1 LKVRKPAA
9 YGFYET
15 VDKNSLLKQL
25 EACFLGDFGPGKLP
39 SIGEKIAERGI
50 LSIVSPHAGYY
61 YSGQIAAHGFYA
73 LASEGRPDTVVI
85 IGPSHYGWPGV
96 ALMSSGFW
104 ESPLGLTEIDTEL
117 ARTIEKKS
125 VVISEEDR
133 PHRPEHSLEVELP
146 FLQYIFGAESFE
158 IVPIAMGLMDYN
170 TSKETGEGIASAI
183 KESEKEVLIVSSTD
197 LTHYG
202 AMYGYYP
209 IGTSP
214 IEKVIGWVHET
225 DGKIIK
231 TIESLD
237 AKGLIDLV
245 INEGLTMCGCA
256 PVAAGI
262 IAAKALGATKGRTLK
277 YATSYDVR
285 GSKDAIVGYLS
296 ASIEK

>member
-1 LKVRKPAA
+1 MKVRKPAA
-9 YGFYET
+9 FGFYDT
-15 VDKNSLLKQL
+15 VHKDNLIKQL
-25 EACFLGDFGPGKLP
+25 ETCFLGDFGPGKLP
-39 SIGEKIAERGI
+39 SIGEKAGERSI

-61 YSGQIAAHGFYA
+61 YSGQIAARGFYA
-73 LASEGRPDTVVI
+73 LASEGKPETVVI

-117 ARTIEKKS
+117 ARAIQGKS
-125 VVISEEDR
+125 VVMSEEDR

-146 FLQYIFGAESFE
+146 FLQYVFGAESFK
-158 IVPIAMGLMDYN
+158 IVPIAMGFMDYT
-170 TSKETGEGIASAI
+170 TSKEVGNGVASAI
-183 KESEKEVLIVSSTD
+183 KESEKDVFIVTSTD

-202 AMYGYYP
+202 AMYGYAP
-209 IGTSP
+209 VGTSP
-214 IEKVIGWVHET
+214 IEKVIEWVHET

-237 AKGLIDLV
+237 AEGLINLV
-245 INEGLTMCGCA
+245 INEGLTMCGCT

-277 YATSYDVR
+277 YATSYDIR
-285 GSKDAIVGYLS
+285 GSKEAIVGYLS
-296 ASIEK
+296 AAVEK

>member
-1 LKVRKPAA
+1 MRKPAA
-9 YGFYET
+9 FGFYET
-15 VDKNSLLKQL
+15 INKDNLIKQL
-25 EACFLGDFGPGKLP
+25 EACFLGDFGPGKIP
-39 SIGEKIAERGI
+39 SVGEKTGERNI

-61 YSGQIAAHGFYA
+61 YSGQVAAHGFYA
-73 LASEGRPDTVVI
+73 LASVGRPETVVI

-117 ARTIEKKS
+117 ARAIQQKS
-125 VVISEEDR
+125 VVISEADR
-133 PHRPEHSLEVELP
+133 PHRSEHSLEVELP
-146 FLQYIFGAESFE
+146 FLQYVFGAESFK
-158 IVPIAMGLMDYN
+158 IVPIAMGFMDYK
-170 TSKETGEGIASAI
+170 TSKEVGEGVASAI
-183 KESEKEVLIVSSTD
+183 KESEKEVFIVTSTD

-202 AMYGYYP
+202 AMYGYVP
-209 IGTSP
+209 VGTSP
-214 IEKVIGWVHET
+214 MEKVIAWVHET

-237 AKGLIDLV
+237 AEGLIDLV

-262 IAAKALGATKGRTLK
+262 IAAKALGGTKGKTLK
-277 YATSYDVR
+277 YATSYDIR

-296 ASIEK
+296 VAIEK

>member
-1 LKVRKPAA
+1 MKVRKPAA
-9 YGFYET
+9 FGFYET
-15 VDKNSLLKQL
+15 INKDNLLKQL
-25 EACFLGDFGPGKLP
+25 EACFLGDFGPVKLP
-39 SIGEKIAERGI
+39 SLGEKADERSI

-73 LASEGRPDTVVI
+73 LASEGRPETVVI

-117 ARTIEKKS
+117 ARAIQAKS
-125 VVISEEDR
+125 GVISEEER

-146 FLQYIFGAESFE
+146 FLQYVFGAESFK
-158 IVPIAMGLMDYN
+158 IVPIAMGFMDYN
-170 TSKETGEGIASAI
+170 TSKAVGEGVASVI
-183 KESEKEVLIVSSTD
+183 KEAEKDVFIVTSTD

-202 AMYGYYP
+202 AMYGYAP

-214 IEKVIGWVHET
+214 MEKVIEWVHET
-225 DGKIIK
+225 DRKIIK

-237 AKGLIDLV
+237 AEGLIDLV

-262 IAAKALGATKGRTLK
+262 IATKALGATKGRTLK
-277 YATSYDVR
+277 YATSYDIR
-285 GSKDAIVGYLS
+285 GSKEAIVGYLS
-296 ASIEK
+296 AAIEK